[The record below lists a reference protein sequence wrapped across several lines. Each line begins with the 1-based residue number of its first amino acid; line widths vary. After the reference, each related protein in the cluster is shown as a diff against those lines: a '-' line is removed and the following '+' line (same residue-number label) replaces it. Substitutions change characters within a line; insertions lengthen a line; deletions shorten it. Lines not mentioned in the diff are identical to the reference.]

1 MFRVHL
7 LLLQSFVPEL
17 LPLFAPAFVLRLLY
31 SRGGEARKGRPLES
45 GCSIST
51 QSFVWWAWLTR
62 RNGLD
67 RRLKLCVAFQV
78 AYISYHSTALL
89 LSLADDRP

>member
-51 QSFVWWAWLTR
+51 QSFVW
-62 RNGLD
+62 
-67 RRLKLCVAFQV
+67 LCVAFQV